1 MTAAVGPDAA
11 PAPNPAGRS
20 VPPAPNPAGR
30 SVPPAPNP
38 AGRSVARELA
48 RASFGP
54 LICAIV
60 LTGLLSAWVASGGEG
75 TLSRVRLQVTLAA
88 VPMRAFTPAA
98 AAAVATATT
107 FLVIRNLS
115 GTPDELIAARS
126 PVARQVVLTVLR
138 QPGAPRIAVGGLAIP
153 AHGTLTLSPF
163 GDDVVLKHP
172 APFETAASVPLIL
185 TFRHGGTITVEAS
198 VTAPGTP

>member
-1 MTAAVGPDAA
+1 MTASVLPDAA
-11 PAPNPAGRS
+11 PARARPGRN
-20 VPPAPNPAGR
+20 V
-30 SVPPAPNP
+30 V
-38 AGRSVARELA
+38 RELA

-60 LTGLLSAWVASGGEG
+60 LTGLLSGWVASGGEG

-88 VPMRAFTPAA
+88 VPMRAFTPGA

-107 FLVIRNLS
+107 FLVIRNFS

-126 PVARQVVLTVLR
+126 PVARQVVLTVRSGLD
-138 QPGAPRIAVGGLAIP
+138 APRVAVGGLAVP

-163 GDDVVLKHP
+163 GDDLVLSHP
-172 APFETAASVPLIL
+172 ASFETSGSLPLIL
-185 TFRHGGTITVEAS
+185 TFRHGGTVTVEAT